1 MEQIETDY
9 SMSDSVDLCAPV
21 RGTDKHG
28 CRKVT
33 ETSVVELCY

>member
-1 MEQIETDY
+1 MEQMETDY
-9 SMSDSVDLCAPV
+9 SMSDSVLL